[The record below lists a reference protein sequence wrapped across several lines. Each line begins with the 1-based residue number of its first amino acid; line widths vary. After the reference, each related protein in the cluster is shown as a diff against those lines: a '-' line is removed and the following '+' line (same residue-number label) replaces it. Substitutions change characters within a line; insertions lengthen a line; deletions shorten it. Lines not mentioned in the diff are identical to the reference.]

1 MRLFRSVFVGLTKN
15 LYIQFI
21 RYGFVAAIS
30 LAVDFSGLV
39 LLKEYTG
46 IHYLLSAT
54 ISFVAG
60 LLTNYF
66 LSSLWVFESS
76 KLSSKKREFIL
87 FALIGVIG
95 LILTD
100 ILLWL
105 FTDVFGLFY
114 VLSKAI
120 ATILVYFWNFGARK
134 RMLFN

>member
-1 MRLFRSVFVGLTKN
+1 MRLFHSIFVGSTKN

-21 RYGFVAAIS
+21 RYGFVAAVS
-30 LAVDFSGLV
+30 LAVDFGGLV
-39 LLKEYTG
+39 ILKEYAG
-46 IHYLLSAT
+46 MHYLLAAT
-54 ISFVAG
+54 VSFIAG

-76 KLSSKKREFIL
+76 KLSSKKREFII
-87 FALIGVIG
+87 FTLIGIVG

-100 ILLWL
+100 LLLWL

-134 RMLFN
+134 KMLFN

>member
-39 LLKEYTG
+39 LLKECTG

-54 ISFVAG
+54 ISFIAG